1 MEAGRITAVEAL
13 ILLPVL
19 FGALLLVF
27 LCLEQCGGFL
37 RYISHGPIRCKLLLV
52 MR

>member
-1 MEAGRITAVEAL
+1 MTAVEAQ

-27 LCLEQCGGFL
+27 LCLEQCGGL
-37 RYISHGPIRCKLLLV
+37 CGTSAMV
-52 MR
+52 V